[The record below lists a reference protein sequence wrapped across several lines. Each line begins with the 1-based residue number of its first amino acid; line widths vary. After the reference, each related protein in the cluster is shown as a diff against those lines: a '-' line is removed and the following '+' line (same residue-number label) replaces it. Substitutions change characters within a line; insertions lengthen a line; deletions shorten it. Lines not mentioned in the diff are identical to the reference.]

1 MTRPRSPLALLLAV
15 LAVALAARVA
25 AADDTATRTAKRHF
39 ERGQKLYA
47 LAKFREALDEYQQA
61 FDARPIPDFL
71 FNIGQCYRNLGDYD
85 SAIFSYKKYLA
96 TAPDAPNH
104 AQVEQLIEDL
114 QTKKDQEDAR
124 RLALDRPPPP
134 PAPAA
139 APAPTPAPPP
149 APPSSGR
156 IYTRWWFWTGVG
168 VIAAGAGVA
177 TYELTRPGSGPP
189 STSLGNI
196 VFGK

>member
-1 MTRPRSPLALLLAV
+1 MTRPRSLLAPLLAV
-15 LAVALAARVA
+15 LAVVLSVRVA

-47 LAKFREALDEYQQA
+47 LTKFREALDEYQQA

-85 SAIFSYKKYLA
+85 SAIFSYKKYLDA
-96 TAPDAPNH
+96 TPDAPNR
-104 AQVEQLIEDL
+104 AQVEQLIDDL
-114 QTKKDQEDAR
+114 QTRKDQEDAR
-124 RLALDRPPPP
+124 RLDLQRPPP
-134 PAPAA
+134 AAAA
-139 APAPTPAPPP
+139 APAPPPPGPAPPP
-149 APPSSGR
+149 PAGHP
-156 IYTRWWFWTGVG
+156 IYTRWWFWTGLG
-168 VIAAGAGVA
+168 VIAAGAGVT

-189 STSLGNI
+189 SSSLGNI